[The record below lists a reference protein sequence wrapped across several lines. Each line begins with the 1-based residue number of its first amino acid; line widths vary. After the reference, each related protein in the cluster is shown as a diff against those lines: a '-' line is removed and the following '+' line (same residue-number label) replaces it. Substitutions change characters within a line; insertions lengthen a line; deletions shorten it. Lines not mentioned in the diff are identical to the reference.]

1 LRRRNEKLKVVF
13 CAVDSIIPMMK
24 RGTSINVLVAAVIG
38 AFCLSAAAEV
48 KDNPYQIIIDRNP
61 FALKPIPPPPPAAA
75 ETNSTPPPPPVD
87 VKLTGITTLL
97 GPPKVFLEIINTQT
111 KKTERPSGMLVGEKQ
126 HDVEILAVDVL
137 ANTVRIRNGDAET
150 TLDFVNNGVKPAGGP
165 TPGVPGVPAPH
176 PGVAPINPVPA
187 PGGMT
192 AAPNLSSGRAV
203 VAGGVA
209 PAPIVNPG
217 QPNTVF
223 AGGASGIPPRPLRAD
238 FGNNIVVAGGG
249 QPANQAQQT
258 PAPQIPTLSRE
269 EAEARIEAQRR
280 ILEAREQAG
289 QSAAGLSRILPP
301 TRFSPPPPPT
311 VPAPNMRTQ

>member
-1 LRRRNEKLKVVF
+1 
-13 CAVDSIIPMMK
+13 MK
-24 RGTSINVLVAAVIG
+24 RGTSIHVLVAAVLG
-38 AFCLSAAAEV
+38 VFCLTAAAEV

-61 FALKPIPPPPPAAA
+61 FALKPIPPPPAPAP
-75 ETNSTPPPPPVD
+75 ETNSAPPPTPVD

-111 KKTERPSGMLVGEKQ
+111 KKTERPPGMLVGEKQ

-150 TLDFVNNGVKPAGGP
+150 TLDFVNNGIKPGGATGAP
-165 TPGVPGVPAPH
+165 GAPGVPPPPGSHA
-176 PGVAPINPVPA
+176 GVAPINPVPA
-187 PGGMT
+187 PGAM
-192 AAPNLSSGRAV
+192 AAVPNLSSGRAV

-209 PAPIVNPG
+209 PTAAPAHG
-217 QPNTVF
+217 QPNTVY
-223 AGGASGIPPRPLRAD
+223 ASGGGTVPVPARPLRAD

-249 QPANQAQQT
+249 QPANQQQQPT
-258 PAPQIPTLSRE
+258 PAAQIPTLSRE

-289 QSAAGLSRILPP
+289 QSGAGMSRILPP
-301 TRFSPPPPPT
+301 TRFSPPPAPGVPGPPG
-311 VPAPNMRTQ
+311 VRTQ